1 MILDYQ
7 YSKTLKKFSISYVTP
22 QGGKKVLNYNVSRF
36 KTWYE
41 DPKGKYQNWNGKPCS
56 PRMTSDPGPYD
67 LRTFMRE
74 LPEETRRLL
83 EGRYN
88 PKLYTFDIEVE
99 VDEMEFPEPSQ
110 AKYPVQ
116 TISVVNDSLD
126 VVVMGLKPLDDPE
139 DKMQKL
145 YDEYLAGSSF
155 YKSLGLKRKPVIR
168 YVKFDSERSMLEY
181 FLENIVAK
189 SPVIAGWNSLL
200 FDWQY
205 IQNRVKYYYPDIRFS
220 KCSISGLTYGKM
232 CQDMKGDKVR
242 LTLPVH
248 TLVLDMMDIIGTF
261 DLAVMPI
268 KESLSLDYIASSTV
282 GLHKIQYKGDL
293 QKLYNEDYP
302 AYVFYN
308 AVDSVL
314 VQLIDKKFKTLSI
327 LEAQALIIHDKISF
341 SMSKIAISEALF
353 FDYWYRNN
361 IKIVQPEPFHGERG
375 ELLGAYV
382 GTPIPGKHKWVA
394 CLDFASL
401 YPSTVIVCN
410 LSVENYVGEIG
421 KDITEEQAAKM
432 CKDPNYFV
440 SVSGYV
446 FKNDKDYAFKA
457 IQLELKRERATGKYL
472 AKQLEALV
480 VSDMEHLS
488 KGRKT
493 STDPYP
499 ENIVKDI
506 AELGYIVTCAEDLK
520 KMDKE
525 TLAKF
530 SIDLKNQ
537 ITYYQSYELACKL
550 AANGCYGGVSHV
562 SNDFFLMP
570 LAQSITAEGRN
581 LIKMMGKHIADN
593 FNNNWFK
600 MKELHEKLGIN
611 IKNHAV

>member
-74 LPEETRRLL
+74 LPEETRKLL

-88 PKLYTFDIEVE
+88 PKLYAFDIEVE

-110 AKYPVQ
+110 AKYPIQ

-248 TLVLDMMDIIGTF
+248 TLVLDMMDIIGAF

-302 AYVFYN
+302 TYVFYN

-327 LEAQALIIHDKISF
+327 LEAQALYMEDKISF
-341 SMSKIAISEALF
+341 ATSKIAIAEAIF
-353 FDYWYRNN
+353 FQHWYNEG
-361 IKIVQPEPFHGERG
+361 IKIVQPEPFRGERG
-375 ELLGAYV
+375 ELQGAYV
-382 GTPIPGKHKWVA
+382 REPIPGKHLWVA
-394 CLDFASL
+394 CIDAASL
-401 YPSTVIVCN
+401 YPSTIITCN
-410 LSVENYVGEIG
+410 LSFENYLG
-421 KDITEEQAAKM
+421 KEGVEFTHEQVEAFK
-432 CKDPNYFV
+432 KDPNYFV
-440 SVSGYV
+440 SLLGNVY
-446 FKNDKDYAFKA
+446 KNDKDYAFKK
-457 IQLELKRERATGKYL
+457 IQSRLKANRSTGKYL
-472 AKQLEALV
+472 AKQLDAMV
-480 VSDMEHLS
+480 ITDIDHIR
-488 KGRKT
+488 KGVKVK
-493 STDPYP
+493 SIEYP
-499 ENIVKDI
+499 QNIVDDI
-506 AELGYIVTCAEDLK
+506 ATLGYVVQGTDDLR
-520 KMDKE
+520 
-525 TLAKF
+525 
-530 SIDLKNQ
+530 SIDNLDEFESKLKDQ
-537 ITYYQSYELACKL
+537 IIYYQSYEQAIKL
-550 AANGCYGGVSHV
+550 IMNSLYGGSSHV
-562 SNDFFLMP
+562 MFDFFNIQV
-570 LAQSITAEGRN
+570 ANDITAEGRN
-581 LIKMMGKHIADN
+581 LIKMMGEYIQKNLQD
-593 FNNNWFK
+593 NWFS
-600 MKELHEKLGIN
+600 MTDLHKKLGITV
-611 IKNHAV
+611 KRDA